1 MIKKTNI
8 LEIIYP
14 SKCGICGN
22 LDKDGLCDECYTK
35 LNKNVRNRI
44 ICPSKKLG
52 IVYFQVGMYIY
63 DYKDIRNLMI
73 NYKFNQKSYLNKL
86 FFKLITK
93 NNVIQNYINKFDV
106 IIPVPIHKNRYRE
119 RGYNQISLILKNMY
133 DNRIL
138 ERNLVK
144 IVDNKRQSTLN
155 LEERKINIKK
165 SYKITDVD
173 VIQGKRVL
181 IVDDIYTTGN
191 TLNECSR
198 ILKENGAEIVGIL
211 AIAKD

>member
-14 SKCGICGN
+14 SKCGICGA
-22 LDKDGLCDECYTK
+22 
-35 LNKNVRNRI
+35 
-44 ICPSKKLG
+44 
-52 IVYFQVGMYIY
+52 
-63 DYKDIRNLMI
+63 
-73 NYKFNQKSYLNKL
+73 
-86 FFKLITK
+86 
-93 NNVIQNYINKFDV
+93 DV
-106 IIPVPIHKNRYRE
+106 IIAVPIHKNRYRE

-138 ERNLVK
+138 EKNLVK

-198 ILKENGAEIVGIL
+198 ILKENGAELVGIL